1 MLAVHTYYNLI
12 LAKNDQGIVRL
23 FTIPETYMTAYC
35 IAPTP
40 YGIIIADQRRRDNKR
55 LLADYGYI
63 AILLIAAITVP
74 ALILLLAKFIS
85 VRPKQPDPEGV
96 KSSTYECGM
105 QTIGSSWI
113 QFNFRYYFYALLFVI
128 FDIEVVFLFPWAV
141 HFKQLKLFGFVEM
154 LIFILILVVGLV
166 YAWRK
171 RVLEWK

>member
-12 LAKNDQGIVRL
+12 LAKKVTRDC
-23 FTIPETYMTAYC
+23 E
-35 IAPTP
+35 
-40 YGIIIADQRRRDNKR
+40 IIHNFRNVHDSLLHCTDTLWYYNLDQRRRDNKR

-63 AILLIAAITVP
+63 AILLIAAISVP
-74 ALILLLAKFIS
+74 ALILLLAKFLS
-85 VRPKQPDPEGV
+85 ARPKRPDPEGV
-96 KSSTYECGM
+96 KTSTYECGM

-128 FDIEVVFLFPWAV
+128 FDIETVFLFPWAV

-171 RVLEWK
+171 GVLEWK

>member
-1 MLAVHTYYNLI
+1 M
-12 LAKNDQGIVRL
+12 RL
-23 FTIPETYMTAYC
+23 FTISETYTRAYC

-40 YGIIIADQRRRDNKR
+40 YDIIISDRRRRDNKR

-74 ALILLLAKFIS
+74 ALILLLAKFLS
-85 VRPKQPDPEGV
+85 VRPKRPDPEGV

-128 FDIEVVFLFPWAV
+128 FDIEIVFLFPWAV